1 MAPSKAWMNLV
12 DERLSTECLD
22 GLTSKKIIY
31 LDGVAKFLD
40 YAFNRLGNGV
50 KIRCP
55 CIKCCNTYNM
65 SRDVVYSHL
74 TAYGIIKAIP
84 FGIIMEKFLE
94 KLRMIWKWKMMMIH
108 MMECRS

>member
-22 GLTSKKIIY
+22 GLTSKKNLY
-31 LDGVAKFLD
+31 LDGVTKFLD
-40 YAFNRLGNGV
+40 YAFSRSGDGG

-65 SRDVVYSHL
+65 SRDEVIYIFVY
-74 TAYGIIKAIP
+74 
-84 FGIIMEKFLE
+84 
-94 KLRMIWKWKMMMIH
+94 W
-108 MMECRS
+108 